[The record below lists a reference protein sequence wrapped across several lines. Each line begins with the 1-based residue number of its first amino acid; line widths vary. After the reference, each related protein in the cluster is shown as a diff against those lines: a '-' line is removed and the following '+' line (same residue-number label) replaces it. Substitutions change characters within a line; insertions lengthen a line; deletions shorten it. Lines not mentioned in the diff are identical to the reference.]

1 MKTLLV
7 LSFVAV
13 LTTSSQAALSIFMS
27 HEVMQPLRGTIDSP
41 VYQYEDIFEDANPY
55 IGKVGLEY
63 KRGIASYSGGYFY
76 KSDTDLKEGNRYDY
90 SGVFLKAKFT
100 ECLIG
105 C

>member
-1 MKTLLV
+1 MKALLV

-13 LTTSSQAALSIFMS
+13 LTTSAQAALSIFMS
-27 HEVMQPLRGTIDSP
+27 HEVVQPLRGTIDSP
-41 VYQYEDIFEDANPY
+41 VYQYEDIFENANPY

-63 KRGIASYSGGYFY
+63 KRGMASYSGGYSY

-90 SGVFLKAKFT
+90 SGVFLKAKFAG
-100 ECLIG
+100 CLIG